1 LTTTLPSLW
10 ITSSTALLQTG
21 QYLLAMDFRP
31 SRFFTDARN
40 IIKIRVYAVEPRPIY
55 DVTDEGD
62 REEAAGF
69 LAEGVDGFALSIPE
83 DLDLTE
89 VEDLFRRTGAARV
102 TVDASLWPREIS
114 VETDTARYVLR
125 KVEEG
130 VYRVERLT

>member
-1 LTTTLPSLW
+1 
-10 ITSSTALLQTG
+10 
-21 QYLLAMDFRP
+21 
-31 SRFFTDARN
+31 
-40 IIKIRVYAVEPRPIY
+40 VEPRPIY

-69 LAEGVDGFALSIPE
+69 LAEGIDGFALSIPEDLDLTEVEDLFRRTGAARVTVDASLWPRE